1 MSTKTSLLLV
11 ALPPEGQEK
20 ALVYRNLRAKVANNG
35 SPLGEVSN
43 LPIPQ
48 FKVGDK
54 SDTDS

>member
-11 ALPPEGQEK
+11 AVPPEGQEK
-20 ALVYRNLRAKVANNG
+20 SLVYRELCAKVANNAG

-48 FKVGDK
+48 FKVTEHKRG
-54 SDTDS
+54 